1 MRSVLTE
8 SLRADA
14 RVPHTEFLPCRDAQS
29 FDGVI
34 HGTSALKGR
43 PEQLVG
49 SGPDA
54 FDLDTWSG
62 ERGSN
67 SVERGTLLACQERD
81 GKAPKVRGLDLESPT
96 AENGGAA
103 RRSALRQVQAFSD
116 ADAESWLAEADRQR
130 SEWIHR
136 HYGADW
142 EDPAYYD
149 LIVRSDRPAPKTEGV
164 RIKNL
169 KKKPQTIYVA
179 ITPSAK
185 QTDQYSFYRLSVKPS
200 K

>member
-67 SVERGTLLACQERD
+67 TVERGTLLACQERD
-81 GKAPKVRGLDLESPT
+81 GKAPRTVAVDS
-96 AENGGAA
+96 NM
-103 RRSALRQVQAFSD
+103 
-116 ADAESWLAEADRQR
+116 AEAHELLSSAMR
-130 SEWIHR
+130 
-136 HYGADW
+136 A
-142 EDPAYYD
+142 A
-149 LIVRSDRPAPKTEGV
+149 LLNVVAPTGQNVEKLASTMCPRFKTARGC
-164 RIKNL
+164 R
-169 KKKPQTIYVA
+169 
-179 ITPSAK
+179 
-185 QTDQYSFYRLSVKPS
+185 
-200 K
+200 